1 MKKIFLICLFPFFIV
16 YGQNQINN
24 VILEKRKFTP
34 AELREDFS
42 LMKEVFT
49 TLHPALYEFNTKQ
62 NFARLLDSTYVELNK
77 EMDVL
82 EFYKMLSPIIS
93 KIGCGHTAVGLPDR
107 EENYI
112 KSFIPIKL
120 KFLDGKAYIIEN
132 FSDSSQLELCQEV
145 VAING
150 EPISELVEN
159 LFNYIE
165 TDGFSKNNKYF
176 HLDNKFEIYYG
187 LYISQPDSFD
197 IKVVRENNSKSSIK
211 VQALLKRG
219 IRKPKPISN
228 SPHKYPFYMDL
239 INSKTALITIDLFYV
254 YDQKDKDAYPK
265 FLDSCFTLLKKN
277 KVKNLLIDVRQN
289 PGGYG
294 TRGALLYSYL
304 TNKPFAYYKQAV
316 VATNKHLPFIKY
328 LNIDY
333 TEEEYNQYLKEIKQT
348 DSGTLVW
355 TNHENLKIQQPQN
368 NHFQG
373 NTYVLIGR
381 KSFSTTAEFC
391 ALTYSNQK
399 AIFVGEETGGGYY
412 NVNGGDLPELKLP
425 NTGIK
430 FKIPMRKYELAVK
443 KLLPEGSGTIPD
455 FYVSQSIDDFLNTQD
470 TVLKFTMQLIE
481 KNRRKL
487 KRTANITLDTAG
499 GTE

>member
-1 MKKIFLICLFPFFIV
+1 MKKIILLIFLFPLLNV
-16 YGQNQINN
+16 YGQNQVKN
-24 VILEKRKFTP
+24 VIRKKRKFTP

-49 TLHPALYEFNTKQ
+49 TLHPALYEFNTKK
-62 NFARLLDSTYVELNK
+62 NFARLLDSTYAELNK

-82 EFYKMLSPIIS
+82 EFYKILSPIIS

-112 KSFIPIKL
+112 KSFLPVKL
-120 KFLDGKAYIIEN
+120 KFLDEKAYIIEN
-132 FSDSSQLELCQEV
+132 FSDSTQLELGQEV

-150 EPISELVEN
+150 KPISELIKK

-165 TDGFSKNNKYF
+165 TDGFSKNNKFF

-197 IKVVRENNSKSSIK
+197 IKVVVENNSKTTIK
-211 VQALLKRG
+211 VQSLPKRG
-219 IRKPKPISN
+219 IYKSKPTSII
-228 SPHKYPFYMDL
+228 PHKYPFYMDL
-239 INSKTALITIDLFYV
+239 LNSKTALMTIDLFYV

-277 KVKNLLIDVRQN
+277 KVKNLIIDVRQN

-294 TRGALLYSYL
+294 TWGALLYSYL
-304 TNKPFAYYKQAV
+304 TNKPFAYYKRAV
-316 VATNKHLPFIKY
+316 VATNKHLPYIKY
-328 LNIDY
+328 LTLDY
-333 TEEEYNQYLKEIKQT
+333 SEEEYNQYMKEIIQT

-368 NHFQG
+368 NYFQG
-373 NTYVLIGR
+373 DTYILIGR
-381 KSFSTTAEFC
+381 KCFSTTAEFC
-391 ALTYSNQK
+391 AITYSNHK

-412 NVNGGDLPELKLP
+412 NVNGGDLAELKLP
-425 NTGIK
+425 NTEIK
-430 FKIPMRKYELAVK
+430 FQIPMRKYELAVK
-443 KLLPEGSGTIPD
+443 KLLPEGTGTIPN
-455 FYVSQSIDDFLNTQD
+455 FYVSQSIDDFLND
-470 TVLKFTMQLIE
+470 RDAVLKFTMQQIE
-481 KNRRKL
+481 KNRRK
-487 KRTANITLDTAG
+487 
-499 GTE
+499 